1 VVVEGLGYTRIRK
14 IVLHSGPWAA
24 RTSDRQKHR
33 ARAKNPAMLST
44 REIDGLESPMDALQ
58 WEPTRSWPKE
68 QKTGVEIRESDSDEA
83 QIADNP
89 EAFACR

>member
-1 VVVEGLGYTRIRK
+1 MVEEGLGYTRVRK

-33 ARAKNPAMLST
+33 AAPRIPPILST
-44 REIDGLESPMDALQ
+44 REIDGLDSPMTHSNGSRPAHG
-58 WEPTRSWPKE
+58 ERE
-68 QKTGVEIRESDSDEA
+68 QKTGVEIREPDSDEA
-83 QIADNP
+83 QITHNP